1 MYPSSADILIVCPG
15 LAPYLRKTD
24 NSIWSV
30 RNTPIIG
37 LTAVS
42 GLAGRWMSGVTRLI
56 MSSCFFL
63 RKPTVS
69 LLYYLLCRTY
79 KELLYRKKKNPIQ
92 TQVLYFTFTV
102 LSMECSGKH
111 VHFKALTSD

>member
-42 GLAGRWMSGVTRLI
+42 GLAGRWMSGVTMLI

-79 KELLYRKKKNPIQ
+79 KELLYRKKKTHADPGA
-92 TQVLYFTFTV
+92 VLHIYSFEHGMFWKTCPFQSSY
-102 LSMECSGKH
+102 L
-111 VHFKALTSD
+111 